1 MKFLFFLFFTP
12 FFLFSQ
18 TKMERKVIVDTYNQN
33 SISILK
39 DHARKYFV
47 EQRQLIEE
55 YIKTHPNI
63 DNELHSLQRIE
74 NGLPIFYSTYNQGS
88 SATIGTNTL
97 YPGGSLGLNVNGS
110 GMIAGVWDG
119 GKVRDTHQEF
129 PNGRIIL
136 SDAAATLSAHS
147 THVSGTICAAG
158 TSITRRG
165 IAYQAQVKSYDWT
178 DDYNEMLAFGN
189 EGYLVSNHSYGYVAT
204 GLATWKF
211 GSYDASS
218 IEIDNVANAFP
229 FYQVVIAAGNDRA
242 TATITQVVNKGGYDM
257 LTGTAVSKNGITVAA
272 VDEVINYVDNFS
284 VNMSTFSNYGP
295 TDDGRIKP
303 DISAKGVNTDSC
315 TSIGNATY
323 ASYNGTSMATPAI
336 TGMILILQKH
346 YNNLYNSYMK
356 AATVRGLICHSAKEA
371 GFAQGPDYGFGWGLA
386 DAKKAATIISNKLN
400 STVLEEN
407 SLLNGQTYSKQIAIS
422 TPQSITAT
430 ICWTD
435 PTGVA
440 NTSGVEDNRTPRL
453 VNNLDLKILK
463 DGVVYFPWKLNPE
476 DMFADATRLS
486 DNDVDNVE
494 KVEIDNA
501 QPGIYTIQVTH
512 KGTLLGGSQNFSL
525 IGNGGISLNLA
536 TSIFNLEDNI
546 VLYPNPANELLHF
559 STPNDIMVTD
569 VFVYDILGNEVK
581 LNLRFS
587 NNTIDVSCL
596 AQGIYTIKF
605 MFNNLPIIKKFIKQ

>member
-1 MKFLFFLFFTP
+1 MRILSLLLFTP
-12 FFLFSQ
+12 FLLFSQ
-18 TKMERKVIVDTYNQN
+18 SNAERKIIVDTYNQS

-39 DHARKYFV
+39 DNAHQYFV
-47 EQRQLIEE
+47 EQRKLIEE
-55 YIKTHPNI
+55 YLKLHPYI

-74 NGLPIFYSTYNQGS
+74 NGVPIFYTTFNQSSST
-88 SATIGTNTL
+88 TIGTNAL
-97 YPGGSLGLNVNGS
+97 YPGGSLGLNVTGS

-129 PNGRIIL
+129 PNGKIIL
-136 SDAAATLSAHS
+136 SDAASALSAHA

-165 IAYQAQVKSYDWT
+165 IAYQSQVKSYDWT
-178 DDYNEMLAFGN
+178 DDYNEMLSFGN

-272 VDEVINYVDNFS
+272 VEEVSNYVDNFS
-284 VNMSTFSNYGP
+284 VNMSAFSNYGP

-323 ASYNGTSMATPAI
+323 ASYNGTSMAAPAI
-336 TGMILILQKH
+336 SGMILILQKH

-371 GFAQGPDYGFGWGLA
+371 GVAQGPDYGFGWGLA
-386 DAKKAATIISNKLN
+386 DANKAATIISNKSI
-400 STVLEEN
+400 STVLDEN
-407 SLLNGQTYSKQIAIS
+407 TLLNGQTYTKQIAIS
-422 TPQSITAT
+422 TPQSISAT

-440 NTSGVEDNRTPRL
+440 NTTGAEDNRTSRL
-453 VNNLDLKILK
+453 INNLDIKIIK
-463 DGVVYFPWKLNPE
+463 DGVVYYPWKLNVE

-512 KGTLLGGSQNFSL
+512 KGSLLGGSQNFSL
-525 IGNGGISLNLA
+525 ISNGGTSLNLA
-536 TSIFNLEDNI
+536 TSNFNYEDNF
-546 VLYPNPANELLHF
+546 VLYPNPTNDILHF
-559 STPNDIMVTD
+559 STPNNMLASD
-569 VFVYDILGNEVK
+569 VLVYDILGNEVK
-581 LNLRFS
+581 TNLKFS
-587 NNTIDVSCL
+587 NNTIDVTCL
-596 AQGIYTIKF
+596 AQGIYTVKF
-605 MFNNLPIIKKFIKQ
+605 MFNNLTIVKKFIKQ